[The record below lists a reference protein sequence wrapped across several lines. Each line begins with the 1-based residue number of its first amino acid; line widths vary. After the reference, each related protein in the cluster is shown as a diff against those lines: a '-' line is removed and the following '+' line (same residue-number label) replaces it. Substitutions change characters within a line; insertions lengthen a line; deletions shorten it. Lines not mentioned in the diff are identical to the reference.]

1 MSKKTKTRKIIVR
14 VNGQANQGGRKEM
27 EDFKR
32 VQFDRDPEQAFFAVF
47 DGHGGRDAAIFAREH
62 LWDMIKRQKGFYSGE
77 TSRVIKAIKD
87 GFLAAHSAMW
97 KQLDSWPRT
106 RHGLPSTSGTTATVV
121 ILKGRTL
128 YIAHVGD
135 SGAALGRLSKEKK
148 LQAVPLTADHK
159 PDVPSEKNRIEA
171 LGGKVLSR
179 NGVPRVAWERPVH
192 HGHKGPVRRSTQTES
207 VPFLAISRA
216 LGDLWSFDYYRSE
229 FIVSPVPD
237 VRVYKITPGVDKFL
251 IIASD
256 GLWGVMRV
264 EEAVKFVHNFN
275 KDDQF
280 KGGDVSHRLITRA
293 LGRWRDRELRADNT
307 SVIVVHFDETEP
319 EEPPNKIPRLDTPES
334 EEDTETDANQS
345 TDSSQ
350 ESDRTP
356 NQDLTLANDKP
367 ALVRKLAF
375 RCSDPLQLT
384 SCVNNSSNKSTDGL
398 LSPLNLQSY
407 NCSSPAV

>member
-1 MSKKTKTRKIIVR
+1 
-14 VNGQANQGGRKEM
+14 M

-32 VQFDRDPEQAFFAVF
+32 VVFDRDPEQAFFAVF

-62 LWDMIKRQKGFYSGE
+62 LWDNIKKQKGFYSGD
-77 TSRVIKAIKD
+77 TSRVLKAIKN
-87 GFLAAHSAMW
+87 GFMATHCDMW

-135 SGAALGRLSKEKK
+135 SGAALGRLNQERK

-159 PDVPSEKNRIEA
+159 PDVPSEKSRIES

-192 HGHKGPVRRSTQTES
+192 HGHKGPVRRSTQRES

-216 LGDLWSFDYYRSE
+216 LGDLWSFNYYRSE

-237 VRVYKITPGVDKFL
+237 VRVHKITPGVDRFL
-251 IIASD
+251 VIASD

-264 EEAVKFVHNFN
+264 EEVVKFVHNFE
-275 KDDQF
+275 KDDIC
-280 KGGDVSHRLITRA
+280 KLGDVSHRLIQRA
-293 LGRWRDRELRADNT
+293 LARWRERELRADNT
-307 SVIVVHFDETEP
+307 SVIVVHFDEVTQD
-319 EEPPNKIPRLDTPES
+319 EPPKKIPRLDTRES
-334 EEDTETDANQS
+334 EEDTETKGS

-350 ESDRTP
+350 ESDKTP
-356 NQDLTLANDKP
+356 HQDSLSSEKP

-375 RCSDPLQLT
+375 RYSNPFEQLKNGQVVTACSTREGVKIIVD
-384 SCVNNSSNKSTDGL
+384 N
-398 LSPLNLQSY
+398 
-407 NCSSPAV
+407 